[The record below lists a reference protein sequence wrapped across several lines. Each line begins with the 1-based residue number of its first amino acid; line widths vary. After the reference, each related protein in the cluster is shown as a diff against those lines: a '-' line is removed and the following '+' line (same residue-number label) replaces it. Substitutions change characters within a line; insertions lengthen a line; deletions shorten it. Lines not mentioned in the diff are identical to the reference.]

1 VVEQNFSG
9 QFADL
14 LQRELRL
21 ATRRV
26 NKYNG
31 VPLYP
36 TEVADAVEQALR
48 REGAVVRIGGD
59 SQPVPAEVGR
69 GEHEG
74 D

>member
-1 VVEQNFSG
+1 
-9 QFADL
+9 
-14 LQRELRL
+14 
-21 ATRRV
+21 V